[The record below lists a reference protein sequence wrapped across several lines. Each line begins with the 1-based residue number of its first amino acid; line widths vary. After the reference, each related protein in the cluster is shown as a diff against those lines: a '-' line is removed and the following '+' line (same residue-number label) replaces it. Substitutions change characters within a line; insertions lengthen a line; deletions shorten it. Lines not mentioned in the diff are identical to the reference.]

1 MRFAL
6 FTLCAFCTLR
16 FAGTGARARIL
27 SGRRRP
33 LRIRRSSRP
42 QTGTGPAHPESRQAA
57 CAGGQLPFVP
67 PGRAMPR
74 ESGSERR
81 AARGPRGSYT
91 EPRAAIGPR
100 GSYTGPRAAIAGLC
114 AFHALRFSRF
124 ALFTL
129 CAFCAFCAFLFV
141 DSRGRSVPSVL
152 CVLLL
157 CVLFICHYPIPSEPT
172 IRHSIILRRE
182 KTHQLPLAIPYRHL
196 QTLLERAVASC
207 LLRGCGVLTRAA
219 CRVRNDSGG
228 IRAEKRGSRERFG
241 SRKAR

>member
-1 MRFAL
+1 MRFSRFAL
-6 FTLCAFCTLR
+6 FAFCAFLR
-16 FAGTGARARIL
+16 FFA
-27 SGRRRP
+27 
-33 LRIRRSSRP
+33 
-42 QTGTGPAHPESRQAA
+42 
-57 CAGGQLPFVP
+57 
-67 PGRAMPR
+67 
-74 ESGSERR
+74 
-81 AARGPRGSYT
+81 
-91 EPRAAIGPR
+91 
-100 GSYTGPRAAIAGLC
+100 LC
-114 AFHALRFSRF
+114 AFHALRFLRF

-129 CAFCAFCAFLFV
+129 CAFCAFLFV

-152 CVLLL
+152 CVLGA
-157 CVLFICHYPIPSEPT
+157 LFVFFVFFVFFCYACCSFVITLYRANRQFD
-172 IRHSIILRRE
+172 IRLLRRE

>member
-1 MRFAL
+1 M
-6 FTLCAFCTLR
+6 
-16 FAGTGARARIL
+16 
-27 SGRRRP
+27 
-33 LRIRRSSRP
+33 
-42 QTGTGPAHPESRQAA
+42 
-57 CAGGQLPFVP
+57 
-67 PGRAMPR
+67 
-74 ESGSERR
+74 
-81 AARGPRGSYT
+81 
-91 EPRAAIGPR
+91 
-100 GSYTGPRAAIAGLC
+100 
-114 AFHALRFSRF
+114 RF

-152 CVLLL
+152 CVLCVLLL

-172 IRHSIILRRE
+172 IRHSITAKRK

-228 IRAEKRGSRERFG
+228 IRAEKEVRGSALAHARRDSGFAERVG
-241 SRKAR
+241 SAAKSAKPPGGGALPCCVLRRTPTPRNGPLPCCVLRRNAEH